1 MNLFPFHYQ
10 IARIAVLMSLLCAI
24 EVLSQT
30 QTLPAQQI
38 TLGQAGGA
46 THMRGIITWNNGT
59 PSPHSRLEKRFTI
72 TPSPGRTNR
81 VMFIWGRFSRTV
93 VSRSWIHNDGTP
105 SSNVTFNVL
114 NQAGQQVPIH
124 SLPDPVNFDAATLAN
139 SQPWASR
146 WIDITGP
153 TDFTFQ
159 VNFISPVQFYEGCI
173 TIWDYPFADGLSLGW
188 YQMVTVDQTLPPSP
202 PPPSPP
208 TPPTPPTPP
217 RGSSPIKPII
227 GWKLMR
233 TPLRGKPFSF
243 PVPIPLANHRDALL
257 ARIRL
262 RSGLRLD

>member
-1 MNLFPFHYQ
+1 
-10 IARIAVLMSLLCAI
+10 
-24 EVLSQT
+24 
-30 QTLPAQQI
+30 
-38 TLGQAGGA
+38 
-46 THMRGIITWNNGT
+46 
-59 PSPHSRLEKRFTI
+59 
-72 TPSPGRTNR
+72 
-81 VMFIWGRFSRTV
+81 MFIWGRFSRTV

-159 VNFISPVQFYEGCI
+159 VNFINPVQFYRGSI
-173 TIWDYPFADGLSLGW
+173 TIWDYPFVGSNGSGARMGW

-208 TPPTPPTPP
+208 PPSPPPPSPPPPSPPVPP

-233 TPLRGKPFSF
+233 TPLPGKHFSF